1 MAIFKVERPSKE
13 AKALIRNQVS
23 MLLWNGNVETSLVK
37 ATAVKSRAEK
47 ILTLAINSYKD
58 VVKTTKKQIDAKG
71 KEVQVE
77 VLNDGPK
84 KLAARRKIMGYVYD
98 LQEQR
103 KDGEKK
109 DSFVART
116 EDIKHPLVEKIF
128 NVYAPRYAERAERLG
143 QKGGYTRVYKL
154 GMRRGDAAE
163 MARIEL
169 VND

>member
-71 KEVQVE
+71 KEVEVE